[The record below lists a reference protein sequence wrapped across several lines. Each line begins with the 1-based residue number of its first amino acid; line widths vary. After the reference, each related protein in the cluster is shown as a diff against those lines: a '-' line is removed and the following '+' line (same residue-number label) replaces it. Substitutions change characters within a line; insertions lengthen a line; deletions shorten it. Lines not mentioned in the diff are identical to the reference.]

1 MFNICIF
8 AIHLIIWKILTKNSI
23 NLDIKSKEGKELNK
37 DEIIII
43 KNQSIKKANYEPQT
57 ILTNEKDCPD
67 NLSDILL
74 RITE

>member
-1 MFNICIF
+1 MSNLIF
-8 AIHLIIWKILTKNSI
+8 WKILTKNSI

-57 ILTNEKDCPD
+57 ILKNEKDCPD